1 MQDLQTKSLWA
12 QISGECIQGPLKGK
26 KLDLFYG
33 VHTNFAD
40 FKNIYPDG
48 VLLKK
53 PEKGDKGSPYD
64 SYYADRNKL
73 GIFGRKNNYDDL
85 NGKEIVFGIKYDG
98 KKAAVSEKYLEEKR
112 FALLT
117 AFEKPVLITYSE
129 SGNTVTAVVLDSYVI
144 DNPEKIIFEKNRIS
158 TMDKENQWDSRTGQ
172 GISQN
177 TQSLPTLPVLTS
189 YWFAWISF
197 FPDTDL
203 VK

>member
-26 KLDLFYG
+26 KLDLFYSA
-33 VHTNFAD
+33 HTTFGD

-48 VLLKK
+48 VLLQK
-53 PEKGDKGSPYD
+53 PEKGDKGSSYD

-73 GIFGRKNNYDDL
+73 GIFGRENNYDDL
-85 NGKEIVFGIKYDG
+85 NGKDIVFGIRYND
-98 KKAAVSEKYLEEKR
+98 KKAAVAKSYLRDKR

-117 AFEKPVLITYSE
+117 AFDKPE
-129 SGNTVTAVVLDSYVI
+129 SGNTVAALVLDSPGM

-158 TMDKENQWDSRTGQ
+158 TIDKKYRWDSRTGA

-177 TQSLPTLPVLTS
+177 TPNLPALPVLTS